1 MLNKFIFTIL
11 PVFSWPLWRSRILE
25 ILYNSRNTS
34 PLLFVLTLH
43 IYTYYYSS
51 HEMNFSL
58 RHFHGIKIWL
68 LLRRINFDQHKVE
81 NSDLLSLTSS
91 KIKYNNLKTKY
102 YKNDKENL
110 NIVTLG
116 RLNLY
121 QKILYFC
128 IPRRVVSVK
137 INYKIIRD

>member
-1 MLNKFIFTIL
+1 
-11 PVFSWPLWRSRILE
+11 
-25 ILYNSRNTS
+25 
-34 PLLFVLTLH
+34 
-43 IYTYYYSS
+43 
-51 HEMNFSL
+51 MNFSL

-91 KIKYNNLKTKY
+91 KIKYNNLKTKC